1 MRYLVAA
8 SRNESSSQLDQAA
21 LDMASIGTPGLQEA
35 PWMAGFDR
43 IGASLAER
51 MSQET
56 GAESASQLD
65 LAALDM
71 TSIRTAAGIG
81 ERMGRAPAVAGRGM
95 TMQASG

>member
-21 LDMASIGTPGLQEA
+21 LDMASIGTPGLQAA
-35 PWMAGFDR
+35 PWMAEFDR
-43 IGASLAER
+43 IGAGLAER

-65 LAALDM
+65 LAALGM
-71 TSIRTAAGIG
+71 AWIRTRRRHL
-81 ERMGRAPAVAGRGM
+81 ERMGRAPTVAGGGT